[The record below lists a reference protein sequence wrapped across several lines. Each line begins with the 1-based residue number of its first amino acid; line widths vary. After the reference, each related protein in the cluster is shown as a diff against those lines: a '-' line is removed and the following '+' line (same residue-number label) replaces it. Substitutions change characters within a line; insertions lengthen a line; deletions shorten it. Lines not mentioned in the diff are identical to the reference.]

1 MHVYIQFSQF
11 NLLKGQLSLLQLAV
25 LLLHF
30 IYTTFD
36 VYPKWLKTFN
46 IAPSSQA
53 KQRNIAKQW
62 PSEDLV
68 VEDVPF
74 TFDKSNNNKC
84 FNIEYVLLPGHI
96 IRMFKRESLRESLL
110 SLILNHDRYT
120 VYTSKYIPKK
130 THRKSECAFS
140 KKYKCKK

>member
-1 MHVYIQFSQF
+1 MHVYIQFSQI

-25 LLLHF
+25 LLHF

-62 PSEDLV
+62 PRKTLLLKMFLSHLTKV
-68 VEDVPF
+68 TTTNVSISN
-74 TFDKSNNNKC
+74 TFCSLGILLECLKEKVCEKVC
-84 FNIEYVLLPGHI
+84 FL
-96 IRMFKRESLRESLL
+96 
-110 SLILNHDRYT
+110 
-120 VYTSKYIPKK
+120 
-130 THRKSECAFS
+130 
-140 KKYKCKK
+140 